1 MYIGYVGKDLQ
12 QGGLLFP
19 DFIRADRNLSL
30 GCKCLVVV
38 LTKLCDDQS
47 DCWPSQRY
55 LADLLGVSVRSIHN
69 YFATLEKSGY
79 LKIHAGHDGET
90 NTYQF
95 LPHPNILEALATKSN
110 HLTPA
115 PIEKNPLPR
124 AADPSVSFSSPPPE
138 NFASVLI
145 KQEEEN
151 TPLTPQGGGV
161 CSPSLAFSPES
172 KTEALAAFERL
183 WAAWPIKEARRR
195 ALRWFCRLWRLR
207 SLPPIEKLLDVIKLH
222 LVKNPRWQ
230 RGYIPFLV
238 NWLKDQRWDD
248 ALPLGKMEN
257 TQKKSNTEE
266 NKTVYAREENKKTV
280 QETVPQEEMQR
291 LNDILMHWNG
301 PSINEFEINRVR
313 GLWKY
318 LYLAK
323 KLPPIQ
329 SIREAATQTQ
339 ISLLRWLHGY
349 QQEIIATA

>member
-1 MYIGYVGKDLQ
+1 MFVGKDL

-19 DFIRADRNLSL
+19 DFLRADRDLSL
-30 GCKCLVVV
+30 GCKCLFVV
-38 LTKLCDDQS
+38 LTKLGPDKPES
-47 DCWPSQRY
+47 WPSQRY
-55 LADLLGVSVRSIHN
+55 LADLLGVSARSIHN
-69 YFATLEKSGY
+69 YFTTLEKSGY
-79 LKIHAGHDGET
+79 LKIHDGHDGET

-95 LPHPNILEALATKSN
+95 LPHPKILEALAAKSN
-110 HLTPA
+110 RPEPSSL
-115 PIEKNPLPR
+115 EKSTLPE
-124 AADPSVSFSSPPPE
+124 AEKFSGGGDE
-138 NFASVLI
+138 NFAPVF
-145 KQEEEN
+145 KNQEKTN
-151 TPLTPQGGGV
+151 TPLTPQGGDV
-161 CSPSLAFSPES
+161 CAHRPLARSPES
-172 KTEALAAFERL
+172 KTNAIAAFERL

-248 ALPLGKMEN
+248 ALPLGKMAN
-257 TQKKSNTEE
+257 TQEKSNTEE
-266 NKTVYAREENKKTV
+266 NKTVYAREENKKTE
-280 QETVPQEEMQR
+280 QETVPQEVMQR

-301 PSINEFEINRVR
+301 PSINEFELTRVR

-323 KLPPIQ
+323 KLPTLDA
-329 SIREAATQTQ
+329 IREAATQRHMT
-339 ISLLRWLHGY
+339 LLRWLHGY